1 MGVLIVNVK
10 EILRKKPATV
20 VTIAADQSLLEASQL
35 LVEHNIGALVI
46 VNGDGTPIGI
56 LSERDIVRE
65 LAALQADVVN
75 YNVRDA
81 MAEDVIIA
89 FPDDDLSYV
98 SSTITDKRVRH
109 LPIMHDQKL
118 VGIVS
123 IGDVVKAQL
132 DHFESEAHML
142 RQYIAGG

>member
-1 MGVLIVNVK
+1 MVVKVK

-98 SSTITDKRVRH
+98 SSTMTDKRVRH